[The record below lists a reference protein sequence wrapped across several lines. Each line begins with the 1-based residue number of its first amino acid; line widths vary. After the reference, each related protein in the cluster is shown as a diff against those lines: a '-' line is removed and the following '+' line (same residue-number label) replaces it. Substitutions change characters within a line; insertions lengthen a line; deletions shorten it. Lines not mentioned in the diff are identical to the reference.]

1 MTWNSFGTTLR
12 SRTRPS
18 STALLDWTVQ
28 YDQTV
33 TSTATPATEERRS
46 DRKRRAIIDA
56 ATAAFL
62 EHGYRGTSMDAVAA
76 AGGVSKQT
84 VYQHFGD
91 KTRLFRE
98 LIAVT
103 VQEASDPVHAEVQ
116 RLADS
121 GDLDSDLRDLARRL
135 LRLVLQPTMMRLR
148 RLVIAEA
155 RQFPDLGQAF
165 YDLGP
170 GRTIAA
176 LADTFAELNQ
186 QGRLNASDATLAATQ
201 FNWLVMAA
209 PLNQAM
215 LLGHDEPPTTREI
228 NKWADTGVR
237 TFLAAYADNPR
248 RRQSVKRG

>member
-1 MTWNSFGTTLR
+1 
-12 SRTRPS
+12 
-18 STALLDWTVQ
+18 
-28 YDQTV
+28 V
-33 TSTATPATEERRS
+33 TSSPTPDSAEDRRS

-62 EHGYRGTSMDAVAA
+62 EHGFRGTSMDAVAA

-98 LIAVT
+98 LIAAT
-103 VQEASDPVHAEVQ
+103 VQEASDPVYDEVQ
-116 RLADS
+116 RLANS

-135 LRLVLQPTMMRLR
+135 LRLVLQPTVMRLR

-165 YDLGP
+165 YELGP

-176 LADTFAELNQ
+176 LADTFAELNR
-186 QGRLNASDATLAATQ
+186 QGRLRAPDATLAATQ

-215 LLGHDEPPTTREI
+215 LLGHDEPPTTRQI

-237 TFLAAYADNPR
+237 TFLAAYADNPW
-248 RRQSVKRG
+248 RRQTVRRG